1 MLRRPF
7 LKRSPNTRTLAI
19 TRANLE
25 LVNRVDLPER
35 KPFRIARPDLSVF
48 ARTVAR
54 IEQKLPRDADRGVR
68 PGQLVNVLCRPLR
81 GPVMGTHFGHD
92 AVAFVR
98 FRTDRHN

>member
-7 LKRSPNTRTLAI
+7 LKRSPNSRTPAI
-19 TRANLE
+19 SRANLE
-25 LVNRVDLPER
+25 LVDRVDLPER

-68 PGQLVNVLCRPLR
+68 PRQLVNVLCRPLR
-81 GPVMGTHFGHD
+81 GTMMGTHFGHD
-92 AVAFVR
+92 AVALVR
-98 FRTDRHN
+98 LRADRHN